1 MLDYKAMYRRAGE
14 IFKELKS
21 ETRPRDLVKQ
31 MSGGQRQA
39 VAIARTMLSEAKIVL
54 MDEPT
59 AAISVRQV
67 AEVLNLIRH
76 LRDRGIAVVLISHR
90 MPDVFTVADR
100 VIVMRRGRKVADKP
114 IAASSPEEVTGLIT
128 GAIEQVMIDARVTI
142 ARNEGRRWQSPLI
155 RRSTRSSRA
164 GFRRYSGSQ
173 TFWVLLAVILAC
185 IFLSFATNSFATTKN
200 LYNITRNVT
209 FVAIIALG
217 MTMVIITGG
226 IDLSVGSVLCLCSMV
241 LAVVMHAGYSIEV
254 GIAASIG
261 TALVVGA
268 FNGVLIAYLGF
279 PPFVVTLG
287 MLSIARS
294 LAMVA
299 SNNTVVFQ
307 FGPDHDKLLA
317 LGGGAWFF
325 GIANPVLYMIVLAL
339 LTGFV
344 LRWTKF
350 GRHIFAI
357 GGNEHAATLTGV
369 PVRPIKVAVYMI
381 SALSAGIAG
390 IIQTGWLGAVTTNIG
405 AGMELQVIAAAV
417 IGGANLAGGVGT
429 AFGALIGAALIE
441 VIRNSLGLLGINAFW
456 QGTFIGGAIMLA
468 VLFDRVRNFRQ
479 SE

>member
-1 MLDYKAMYRRAGE
+1 MTTTLDQT
-14 IFKELKS
+14 I
-21 ETRPRDLVKQ
+21 KQ
-31 MSGGQRQA
+31 KQQNW
-39 VAIARTMLSEAKIVL
+39 L
-54 MDEPT
+54 
-59 AAISVRQV
+59 
-67 AEVLNLIRH
+67 
-76 LRDRGIAVVLISHR
+76 
-90 MPDVFTVADR
+90 
-100 VIVMRRGRKVADKP
+100 
-114 IAASSPEEVTGLIT
+114 
-128 GAIEQVMIDARVTI
+128 GAI
-142 ARNEGRRWQSPLI
+142 L
-155 RRSTRSSRA
+155 
-164 GFRRYSGSQ
+164 GSQ
-173 TFWVLLAVILAC
+173 TVWILLSVILAC
-185 IFLSFATNSFATTKN
+185 IFLSFATDSFATTKN

-217 MTMVIITGG
+217 MTIVIITGG

-339 LTGFV
+339 FTGFV

-350 GRHIFAI
+350 GRYVFAI

-369 PVRPIKVAVYMI
+369 PVQRIKVAVYMI
-381 SALSAGIAG
+381 SALSAGVAG

-429 AFGALIGAALIE
+429 ASGALIGAALIE

-456 QGTFIGGAIMLA
+456 QGTFIGGAIVLA
-468 VLFDRVRNFRQ
+468 VLFDRIRNFRQ

>member
-1 MLDYKAMYRRAGE
+1 MYRRAGE

-76 LRDRGIAVVLISHR
+76 LRDQGIAVVLISHR

-100 VIVMRRGRKVADKP
+100 VIVMRRGRKVADKK

-128 GAIEQVMIDARVTI
+128 GAIELRGVAGRTENMAITLDQTI
-142 ARNEGRRWQSPLI
+142 AHKQHSWL
-155 RRSTRSSRA
+155 A
-164 GFRRYSGSQ
+164 GVLNSQ
-173 TFWVLLAVILAC
+173 TFWVLIAVIARLHLPVLRHRLLRHHEEPLQHHPQRHLRRDHRARHDAGHHHRRHRPVGRLGAVPVQHGPRRHHAC
-185 IFLSFATNSFATTKN
+185 RLRHRGRHRCRRSPP
-200 LYNITRNVT
+200 R
-209 FVAIIALG
+209 
-217 MTMVIITGG
+217 
-226 IDLSVGSVLCLCSMV
+226 
-241 LAVVMHAGYSIEV
+241 SI
-254 GIAASIG
+254 
-261 TALVVGA
+261 VGA

-299 SNNTVVFQ
+299 SNNTVVFE
-307 FGPDHDKLLA
+307 FGPDHDMLLA
-317 LGGGAWFF
+317 LGGGAWLF
-325 GIANPVLYMIVLAL
+325 GIANPVLYMVVLAL
-339 LTGFV
+339 ITGFV
-344 LRWTKF
+344 LRWTRF
-350 GRHIFAI
+350 GRHVFAI

-369 PVRPIKVAVYMI
+369 PVKPIKVAVYMI

-417 IGGANLAGGVGT
+417 IGGANLAGGIGT
-429 AFGALIGAALIE
+429 AFGALVGAALIE

-456 QGTFIGGAIMLA
+456 QGTFIGGAIILA
-468 VLFDRVRNFRQ
+468 VLFDRVRTFRR
-479 SE
+479 E